1 MGDADAGDDAKAEAT
16 LEECVRLLSSDSRE
30 KKFVGMLLVTRLVP
44 DSDDDATLTRLYN
57 ATGFA
62 RFVTSMLRAAPAPS
76 GDGAA
81 ASDAEAESAEARAAQ
96 ATASHA
102 LALATC
108 AALSKSP
115 EVATDDSMVERLPLF
130 AAAMARKGRYA
141 ALPCAA
147 VADACEAAT
156 RVVAAGGETIAR
168 VAADAGAV
176 AAAAAAVVDA
186 AGAAADDVRP
196 EADADRALP
205 LLGAMRLLAM
215 LLESPAAYDHV
226 HGPVGD
232 SNSIRGDDGGGGDP
246 AERNG
251 APAEGEGGADGGG
264 ARGASEMKKK
274 TESKTA
280 RAVARAAPSLAYA
293 FASRPGQPEQI
304 EALRCL
310 SLVLSA
316 LPARRPQGRL
326 TAELAKMQSKKQK
339 PFRSSDWLD
348 DVRGGVASV
357 LGAKAPRELRHVAL
371 DLCAACVDLA
381 GPKWLCSDALGAGA
395 DPLFSGAKA
404 FPPGG
409 AKKPN
414 ANASFFRLALEMT
427 RVETA
432 VLLHDLTRDDAELR
446 ANARRM
452 LPVPLVVY
460 ERLVGALAADVE
472 AAEEEEDRRS
482 ERDARGGF
490 APNDENKKA
499 LLSAE
504 TAHAAVTSLA
514 DVAGSLVEFLEHALS
529 SAVSVDDK
537 NKTRSLEDSEDDS
550 EDSENTNVFLAATRA
565 LSCFLAELP
574 EPHEAKV
581 NKLLPRLFGSAFG
594 DAASRALV
602 VRFTLP
608 YVLQATETPA
618 GLDAFADADGARAVA
633 SLARRAAAGDEK
645 RSSYTEKKRYDKA
658 EYRALR
664 REARG
669 VVAACVAALRNAAD
683 GASRGLADE
692 RCGEAAGEAFA
703 ELLPDLVRWA
713 EATDDV
719 SDDDGDDGDGDDD
732 ASSFAR
738 RLVSLS
744 ADEKD
749 TSLVGASWRD
759 AARVMAL
766 LVPVGAALGEG
777 AVVGGG
783 GFLFFP
789 REERLGSGDG
799 FDDPIEL

>member
-81 ASDAEAESAEARAAQ
+81 ASDAEAEQAEARAAQ

-186 AGAAADDVRP
+186 AGAGADDVRP

-226 HGPVGD
+226 HGPVVD
-232 SNSIRGDDGGGGDP
+232 SNSSSIRGDEKNGGDGDP
-246 AERNG
+246 SGNG
-251 APAEGEGGADGGG
+251 ASASERGADGGV
-264 ARGASEMKKK
+264 AAASETKKK
-274 TESKTA
+274 TSPESKAA

-339 PFRSSDWLD
+339 QKPFRSSDWLD

-381 GPKWLCSDALGAGA
+381 GPAWLCSDALGAGA

-404 FPPGG
+404 TPGG
-409 AKKPN
+409 AKKKKT
-414 ANASFFRLALEMT
+414 NASFFRLALEMT

-482 ERDARGGF
+482 KRD
-490 APNDENKKA
+490 DENKKA

-537 NKTRSLEDSEDDS
+537 NETPSLEDSEDDS
-550 EDSENTNVFLAATRA
+550 EDSENVFLAATRA

-574 EPHEAKV
+574 EPHEARV
-581 NKLLPRLFGSAFG
+581 NRLLPRLFGSAPG

-608 YVLQATETPA
+608 YMLQATETPA

-633 SLARRAAAGDEK
+633 SLARRAAAGDE
-645 RSSYTEKKRYDKA
+645 RRMSLTEKQKYDAA
-658 EYRALR
+658 EHRAER

-683 GASRGLADE
+683 GAARGLADE

-719 SDDDGDDGDGDDD
+719 SDDDDDDDDD

-749 TSLVGASWRD
+749 ASLVGASWRD
-759 AARVMAL
+759 AARVMAT

-783 GFLFFP
+783 GFLFE
-789 REERLGSGDG
+789 REERGGSGDG

>member
-1 MGDADAGDDAKAEAT
+1 M
-16 LEECVRLLSSDSRE
+16 
-30 KKFVGMLLVTRLVP
+30 
-44 DSDDDATLTRLYN
+44 
-57 ATGFA
+57 
-62 RFVTSMLRAAPAPS
+62 
-76 GDGAA
+76 
-81 ASDAEAESAEARAAQ
+81 
-96 ATASHA
+96 
-102 LALATC
+102 
-108 AALSKSP
+108 
-115 EVATDDSMVERLPLF
+115 
-130 AAAMARKGRYA
+130 
-141 ALPCAA
+141 
-147 VADACEAAT
+147 
-156 RVVAAGGETIAR
+156 I
-168 VAADAGAV
+168 
-176 AAAAAAVVDA
+176 
-186 AGAAADDVRP
+186 
-196 EADADRALP
+196 
-205 LLGAMRLLAM
+205 
-215 LLESPAAYDHV
+215 
-226 HGPVGD
+226 
-232 SNSIRGDDGGGGDP
+232 
-246 AERNG
+246 
-251 APAEGEGGADGGG
+251 
-264 ARGASEMKKK
+264 
-274 TESKTA
+274 
-280 RAVARAAPSLAYA
+280 
-293 FASRPGQPEQI
+293 
-304 EALRCL
+304 
-310 SLVLSA
+310 
-316 LPARRPQGRL
+316 
-326 TAELAKMQSKKQK
+326 
-339 PFRSSDWLD
+339 
-348 DVRGGVASV
+348 
-357 LGAKAPRELRHVAL
+357 
-371 DLCAACVDLA
+371 
-381 GPKWLCSDALGAGA
+381 
-395 DPLFSGAKA
+395 
-404 FPPGG
+404 
-409 AKKPN
+409 
-414 ANASFFRLALEMT
+414 
-427 RVETA
+427 
-432 VLLHDLTRDDAELR
+432 
-446 ANARRM
+446 
-452 LPVPLVVY
+452 PVPLVVY

-490 APNDENKKA
+490 APNDEKKA

-529 SAVSVDDK
+529 SAASVDDK

-633 SLARRAAAGDEK
+633 SLARRAAAGDER

-738 RLVSLS
+738 RLVALS

-759 AARVMAL
+759 AARVMAR

-783 GFLFFP
+783 GFLFE
-789 REERLGSGDG
+789 REERGGSGDG